1 MKHTKIAIIGAG
13 AVGSTTAYAL
23 MLRNIAAEILLID
36 INDLRCKGEVL
47 DLSDTLAF
55 SASSDIHIGNCEQ
68 ARNADIIIFCAG
80 LPQKPNQPRTELL
93 ATNKKIVESVLSQLH
108 PIRQDAILIM
118 VTNPVDV
125 LTLYAQ
131 TLSPLPRHQIFGT
144 GTLLDSIRLRGTLSK
159 RLGVAE
165 ESIDA
170 YVLGE
175 HGDSQFVA
183 WSSARIAGAPL
194 ISWPSMTEQ
203 DRQAI
208 EKETRQ
214 KVYEIIAC
222 KGATYYGIAACI
234 TVLCESIIF
243 DQKRV
248 LPLSTYHKEFDVCFG
263 LPVVLGEKGI
273 ERTIPLQLTKEEQY
287 ALEHSAKTLKVLYG
301 TKRAE

>member
-131 TLSPLPRHQIFGT
+131 TLNPLPRHQIFGT

-159 RLGVAE
+159 KLGVAE

-183 WSSARIAGAPL
+183 WSSARIAGSPL

-203 DRQAI
+203 NRQAI

-214 KVYEIIAC
+214 KVYEIISC

-234 TVLCESIIF
+234 TLLCESIIF

-273 ERTIPLQLTKEEQY
+273 ERTTPLQLTEEEQY
-287 ALEHSAKTLKVLYG
+287 ALKQSAEALKALNG
-301 TKRAE
+301 TKGAE